1 MWIIKNRVTG
11 EYERKGHGCKRDKVT
26 RHAWDTLG
34 RAKCH
39 VVDNGFDKWYLDAD
53 FVEIDENGVGRIR
66 ALRCCLVEN
75 EDVCEYES
83 CPYAHNGNST
93 WNCDVSVGK
102 DILAYIEQLE
112 QRVPRWISVKERL
125 PEGEDPVL
133 ILVKETE
140 HYGLNKDK
148 SKVYHCQYL
157 AYWDDEEWYTTWC
170 NGCRKISDTANEPN
184 ADDYEVTHWMPL
196 PELPEEEV

>member
-1 MWIIKNRVTG
+1 MRTPEEIKLG
-11 EYERKGHGCKRDKVT
+11 MEHCAEIGCKDCPYEEDCNLFDRFSNLAED
-26 RHAWDTLG
+26 AYFYIQQLEQ
-34 RAKCH
+34 
-39 VVDNGFDKWYLDAD
+39 DNAQK
-53 FVEIDENGVGRIR
+53 DERIR
-66 ALRCCLVEN
+66 
-75 EDVCEYES
+75 
-83 CPYAHNGNST
+83 
-93 WNCDVSVGK
+93 
-102 DILAYIEQLE
+102 QLE

-170 NGCRKISDTANEPN
+170 NGCRKISDTAKEPYE
-184 ADDYEVTHWMPL
+184 DDYEVTHWMPL
-196 PELPEEEV
+196 PEPPEEEKHETD

>member
-1 MWIIKNRVTG
+1 MRPKEVT
-11 EYERKGHGCKRDKVT
+11 
-26 RHAWDTLG
+26 
-34 RAKCH
+34 
-39 VVDNGFDKWYLDAD
+39 D
-53 FVEIDENGVGRIR
+53 F
-66 ALRCCLVEN
+66 LRC
-75 EDVCEYES
+75 
-83 CPYAHNGNST
+83 GGM
-93 WNCDVSVGK
+93 NCDNSCERYPNQIGDCMTARVHDYVI
-102 DILAYIEQLE
+102 DLE
-112 QRVPRWISVKERL
+112 QRVPRWISVEERL

-196 PELPEEEV
+196 PEPPEEEKHETD